1 MDTYHI
7 THSVVTEHTVQRT
20 SQMYIMLQC
29 IYMPIAYV
37 LCVSDIRFNTVEYKV
52 LTGENLTYTY
62 ESHALINYFIIEN

>member
-1 MDTYHI
+1 MDAYHTTHSAVMDTEMG
-7 THSVVTEHTVQRT
+7 TEHTVQHT

-52 LTGENLTYTY
+52 LTSENLT
-62 ESHALINYFIIEN
+62 